1 MRLFSATGSLCH
13 VYTVSAHLCD
23 SNIWLIASL
32 SPYLNTSAITCSD
45 TSSSAS
51 PCAEDTCYLR
61 TRCHLTRDSASYVR
75 CLASSPTP
83 TLNSANRKEVRVNWS
98 NGPELWPEKRRLY
111 QKDEKCVSLWKSYHA
126 SPPSD
131 LQEVFS
137 SNMTTVSTFHRFNFL
152 KPKWL
157 ALFFKDFLKLK
168 LSLSGAAFAS
178 HA

>member
-1 MRLFSATGSLCH
+1 MPEESLIDPACHVSVCSLNAWRLLSPYYMKLFSATGSLCH

-83 TLNSANRKEVRVNWS
+83 TLNSANRREVRVNWS
-98 NGPELWPEKRRLY
+98 NGPELWPRKEGCTKKTRN
-111 QKDEKCVSLWKSYHA
+111 V
-126 SPPSD
+126 
-131 LQEVFS
+131 
-137 SNMTTVSTFHRFNFL
+137 
-152 KPKWL
+152 
-157 ALFFKDFLKLK
+157 
-168 LSLSGAAFAS
+168 
-178 HA
+178 